1 MKHRSTFA
9 LASLVFVCA
18 AMLAADASAT
28 ILTSPSGTIFTGTF
42 EAVDEGEVTLTGPFG
57 FGTVSCD
64 SSVILAQVVGH
75 GASTTA
81 RLSISAMSLTACL
94 GGEPTS
100 PLPKP
105 GSLEVHGSSS
115 TGSGTLTSLNAH
127 LLVHKTL
134 IGTCTFTTSST
145 GTDLGTLT
153 GSNVTKGHAEIDL
166 TATIPSTCGS
176 AAFEGRYVIRTPSTL
191 EVH

>member
-1 MKHRSTFA
+1 MKDRSKYA
-9 LASLVFVCA
+9 LASVALLLA
-18 AMLAADASAT
+18 LSAADASAT
-28 ILTSPSGTIFTGTF
+28 TLTSSAGTPFTGTF

-64 SSVILAQVVGH
+64 SSVILAKVASH
-75 GASTTA
+75 GTSVTA
-81 RLSISAMSLTACL
+81 GLTISAMSLTACL

-100 PLPKP
+100 PLSKP
-105 GSLEVHGSSS
+105 GSLEIHGTST
-115 TGSGTLTSLNAH
+115 TGSGTLTSLNLH

-134 IGTCTFTTSST
+134 IGTCTFTTSSS

-153 GSNVTKGHAEIDL
+153 GSNITKGYAVIDL
-166 TATIPSTCGS
+166 AATIPSTCGS
-176 AAFEGRYVIRTPSTL
+176 AALEGRYVIRSPSTL